1 MDNQNPQLPSFLQS
15 SVDPSKL
22 SMTASG
28 AFLLSATVIIALANK
43 MGIAVDGDATQLA
56 TTLGAAVSALMVL
69 VGLLRKLVMRFHR

>member
-1 MDNQNPQLPSFLQS
+1 M
-15 SVDPSKL
+15 

-28 AFLLSATVIIALANK
+28 AFLLVATIIIAFANK

-56 TTLGAAVSALMVL
+56 TTLGAAISALMML